1 MRLVPLASPT
11 LRLLVLC
18 LAAPLAAQTPDPTPP
33 ERYYP
38 LHVGNVWEYGPETGG
53 APGPYGFRRTVTHDT
68 VAAGRTYAVVREQ
81 LLRRIAGDWY
91 STEDRLVLRF
101 DTASATVRT
110 LRPEGER
117 DLFGCRLDLPP
128 YIGACEGAG
137 PYTYYRVS
145 LFAGASVGS
154 EYVSGALRVIE
165 GEAPTPRLD
174 LLAGVGEV
182 VRYGRWSS
190 FPEFVAEYAR
200 VDGVEYGDRIAGLPA
215 DAPPLPSSGDPTP
228 PEDYYPLAVG
238 NRWEAV
244 ITGAGPPGW
253 KPTHLRVSIPGDT
266 LIDGERWFDRRQ
278 QYWTHVGGAWSPAY
292 ELNDVVRFD
301 TASATLVRQVPSGA
315 EEPVY
320 PCRFDGPLTDT
331 VPAKCPTFEF
341 GWYTKRSGEQ
351 RFGVEIVALTI
362 NRGFGVTELAAGI
375 GFVFE
380 SYELDTEATVRF
392 ARVGGATYG
401 TPLGI
406 PEVVAGDAPPS
417 APALALRVAPN
428 PSDGPVTLAVVG
440 AASPVAVEA
449 FDALG
454 RRVWRGSVA
463 GETTVDVRGWAPG
476 VYVLRATAPGG
487 ATTVSRFVRR

>member
-1 MRLVPLASPT
+1 MRLAPLLA
-11 LRLLVLC
+11 LC
-18 LAAPLAAQTPDPTPP
+18 LALPLAAQTPDPTPP

-68 VAAGRTYAVVREQ
+68 VAAGHAYAIVREQ
-81 LLRRIAGDWY
+81 LFRRIAGSWY
-91 STEDRLVLRF
+91 STDDRLVLRF
-101 DTASATVRT
+101 DTASASVKV
-110 LRPEGER
+110 LRPEGEH

-128 YIGACEGAG
+128 FNGSCDGTG

-145 LFAGASVGS
+145 LFAAASVGS
-154 EYVSGALRVIE
+154 DYVTGALRVIQ

-182 VRYGRWSS
+182 VRYGRSSS

-200 VDGVEYGDRIAGLPA
+200 VDGVEYGERIAGLPE
-215 DAPPLPSSGDPTP
+215 DAPPLPPSGDPTP

-244 ITGAGPPGW
+244 ITGAGPPGAR
-253 KPTHLRVSIPGDT
+253 PTHLRVSIPSDT
-266 LIDGERWFDRRQ
+266 LIGGERWFAQRQ
-278 QYWTHVGGAWSPAY
+278 QYWIHYGGAWSLAY

-301 TASATLVRQVPSGA
+301 TVSATLVRRWPSGS
-315 EEPVY
+315 EDPVY
-320 PCRFDGPLTDT
+320 PCRFDGPLTDI
-331 VPAKCPTFEF
+331 VPAECPTFEF
-341 GWYTKRSGEQ
+341 GSYTKRFGEQ
-351 RFGVEIVALTI
+351 RLGVETVALTI
-362 NRGFGVTELAAGI
+362 SQAFGVIELAAGI

-392 ARVGGATYG
+392 ARVGGTTYG

-406 PEVVAGDAPPS
+406 PEVVSDEPDPS
-417 APALALRVAPN
+417 SPALALRVAPT
-428 PSDGPVTLAVVG
+428 PTAGPVTLAVVG
-440 AASPVAVEA
+440 AASPADVEV

-454 RRVWRGSVA
+454 RRVWRGGVA
-463 GETTVDVRGWAPG
+463 GETTVDARGWAPG
-476 VYVLRATAPGG
+476 VYVVRAIAGDATA
-487 ATTVSRFVRR
+487 TTRIVRR